1 MKTPNQLIAETKNK
15 VIEIKV
21 EKLYEK
27 YLEYPDLI
35 SIDVRE
41 PEEYKTVAIDRAVNF
56 PRGMLEMKIAQH
68 PLVNHHCE
76 IEHSLQE
83 LSEKDIYLICGT
95 GARSALSIQALQ
107 NMGLEKLYSVE
118 GGMQA
123 WIDAGYPTISYL
135 N

>member
-1 MKTPNQLIAETKNK
+1 
-15 VIEIKV
+15 
-21 EKLYEK
+21 
-27 YLEYPDLI
+27 
-35 SIDVRE
+35 
-41 PEEYKTVAIDRAVNF
+41 
-56 PRGMLEMKIAQH
+56 MKIAQH

-107 NMGLEKLYSVE
+107 NIGFEKLYSVE

-123 WIDAGYPTISYL
+123 WIDEGYPTVSYL